1 MRGLLHRPRSTPYRH
16 AQSPGALDHRRGH
29 PRRALAAGG
38 GVARNTERSSPRR
51 GPSPGTD
58 HALALS
64 RSLPCLYGQGVSKS
78 KHYADS
84 LPSSRSALAVTS
96 TPKAEATSTD
106 AGVQKPS
113 HRCEGVCS
121 FEKFLDCMA
130 RALAV
135 VSKGTGP
142 IKFRDGVA
150 LDTGARFPSSIE
162 CQPTPTPR
170 VLALHRASSSSFLY
184 SEATPFPPKSTKS
197 NSHLYPPGF
206 RVVHWHTYL
215 SYILH
220 AHEMI
225 TNQSCGNIK

>member
-29 PRRALAAGG
+29 PRRALAARG

-51 GPSPGTD
+51 GPSPIKPDVPWDLIWFKHRPGTD

-170 VLALHRASSSSFLY
+170 VLALHRASSS
-184 SEATPFPPKSTKS
+184 
-197 NSHLYPPGF
+197 
-206 RVVHWHTYL
+206 
-215 SYILH
+215 
-220 AHEMI
+220 
-225 TNQSCGNIK
+225 